1 VLPAIPAI
9 ASRVRT
15 NRAQQQLVMIEL
27 DRLRTYL
34 DDAKEAEPWLRSLYV
49 SNPTAAH
56 ANFSRMATRGVTL
69 DLLAQIGDQL
79 AAAAPALADPDMAIN
94 NLERFIAA
102 SRNPMATAAL
112 FERDPQAL
120 PNLLQIFSTSQYL
133 SDLLIVDHDAYD
145 LLRMTEGQPVSRQA
159 LVEEMV
165 ADVRTLTNHADVS
178 AALRRFKRREL
189 LRIAY
194 GDIVRGQPVA
204 TVARQ
209 LSYLAD
215 AIVEAALDY
224 TWRHMEELYGQPL
237 RGDMER
243 CRFVVLALGKLG
255 GLELNYSSDIDLVFL
270 YEQDGQTD
278 ARRIVTNQEFFER
291 LSKDLVRLL
300 TETTELGS
308 TYRVDMRLRP
318 EGSRG
323 PLCLSFD
330 TTLTY
335 YDVKGRTWERQ
346 AYVKARPIAGDRD
359 LGRELL
365 DRLEPWIYRRYLS
378 LTDISGIKSLKRRI
392 ERRAEGEGGDLR
404 NVKTGRGGIRDVEF
418 VIQFLQLLNGSVL
431 PEVRTSNT
439 LDAIARLEQSGCLT
453 HQERSILEDNYSFLR
468 KLEHRLQIMFD
479 LQTHMLPEDRTELA
493 KLAVRMGYVSTPHVS
508 ALTAFTS
515 DYAHRTKVVRKILDH
530 LLHDAFSGDA
540 AIEPEVDLINDPD
553 PPPERIEQVLGRY
566 PFEDIPTAYENL
578 MALATEKI
586 RFLSTRRCRHFLAA
600 IAPRLLAAI
609 AATPEPDT
617 TLINLSRVSDSLG
630 GKAAL
635 WELFSSNHPSLNLY
649 VRLCAACP
657 YLSSILTSSPGMIDE
672 LMDSLLVEHLPT
684 LAILEGALAEL
695 SRGAEDLDPILHSF
709 KNAQHLR
716 VGVRDILGKDDVRST
731 HEALADVAEA
741 CLRQIAASEYTK
753 LVEKFGE
760 PTILIPSEMESPGG
774 HFAAARAAG
783 TASNA
788 LNTSA
793 EGTGGTPPSHT
804 EQIWQRFADREG
816 DVCEPVILALGKL
829 GGREPNYHSDLD
841 LIFLYEAEGNT
852 LGRRRVARGGTT
864 NGHFFSELGQ
874 RVIRMASHLGPH
886 GRLYEVDA
894 RLRPTGKS
902 GLLAVPVDA
911 FGRYFSEGRGKIWER
926 QSLCKA
932 RVIVGSSRAAEYAM
946 QIVYEAAFGLP
957 WRPSYALEI
966 REMRRRL
973 EETASNRNLKRGI
986 GGTVDTE
993 FLVQMLQLKHGG
1005 ADPAIR
1011 KPGTLEA
1018 LAALRDA
1025 GYLGRDDAEYF
1036 SRSYRFQ
1043 RSVEA
1048 RIRLMNAA
1056 GRHELPDNP
1065 KELTKLAYLLGYPD
1079 SRELV
1084 AEAEHT
1090 FAENRAR
1097 FNRLF
1102 DQAERE

>member
-1 VLPAIPAI
+1 
-9 ASRVRT
+9 
-15 NRAQQQLVMIEL
+15 MIEL

-34 DDAKEAEPWLRSLYV
+34 DDAQQAESWLRSLYV
-49 SNPTAAH
+49 ANPTAAH
-56 ANFSRMATRGVTL
+56 ANLSRIATRGVTL

-79 AAAAPALADPDMAIN
+79 AIAAPSLADPDMAIN

-112 FERDPQAL
+112 FERDPDAL

-133 SDLLIVDHDAYD
+133 SDLLVVDHEAYD

-159 LVEEMV
+159 LVEELVGEVRNLSNHSDV
-165 ADVRTLTNHADVS
+165 A

-189 LRIAY
+189 TRIAY
-194 GDIVRGQPVA
+194 GDIVRAQPVA
-204 TVARQ
+204 TVSRQ

-215 AIVEAALDY
+215 AIIEAALDH

-237 RGDMER
+237 RRDTER

-255 GLELNYSSDIDLVFL
+255 GLELNYSSDIDLVFM

-278 ARRIVTNQEFFER
+278 ARRTVSNQEFFER
-291 LSKDLVRLL
+291 LSKDFVRLL
-300 TETTELGS
+300 TETTDLGA
-308 TYRVDMRLRP
+308 TYRVDLRLRP

-323 PLCLSFD
+323 PICLSFD
-330 TTLTY
+330 STLSY

-359 LGRELL
+359 LGRDLL
-365 DRLEPWIYRRYLS
+365 ERLEPWIYRRYLS
-378 LTDISGIKSLKRRI
+378 LTDITGIKSLKRRI

-479 LQTHMLPEDRTELA
+479 LQTHMLPEDRAELA
-493 KLAVRMGYVSTPHVS
+493 KLAVRMGYVSTPHGS
-508 ALTAFTS
+508 ALVSFSS
-515 DYAHRTKVVRKILDH
+515 DYSGRTNVNRKILDH
-530 LLHDAFSGDA
+530 LLHDAFTGDA
-540 AIEPEVDLINDPD
+540 AIEPEVDLVNDPA
-553 PPPERIEQVLGRY
+553 PPPERVEQVLGRY
-566 PFEDIPTAYENL
+566 PFDDTSAAYENL

-600 IAPRLLAAI
+600 IAPRLLTAI

-617 TLINLSRVSDSLG
+617 TLRNLSLVSDSLG

-635 WELFSSNHPSLNLY
+635 WELFSANPPTLNLY

-657 YLSSILTSSPGMIDE
+657 YLAGILTSSPGMIDE
-672 LMDSLLVEHLPT
+672 LLDSLLVEHLPT
-684 LAILEGALAEL
+684 LPILEASLAEL

-716 VGVRDILGKDDVRST
+716 VGVRDILGKDDVHST
-731 HEALADVAEA
+731 HEALANVAEA
-741 CLRQIAASEYTK
+741 CLRQIAASEYAK

-760 PTILIPSEMESPGG
+760 PTILIPSEMELPGASVS
-774 HFAAARAAG
+774 AAARAAAARG
-783 TASNA
+783 AG
-788 LNTSA
+788 SA
-793 EGTGGTPPSHT
+793 GTPAIEP
-804 EQIWQRFADREG
+804 IWQRFADREG
-816 DVCEPVILALGKL
+816 DVCEPVVLALGKL

-852 LGRRRVARGGTT
+852 LGRSRRSRGGTT

-902 GLLAVPVDA
+902 GLLAVPIDA
-911 FGRYFSEGRGKIWER
+911 FGRYFAEGRGQIWER
-926 QSLCKA
+926 QALCKA
-932 RVIVGSSRAAEYAM
+932 RVIVGSPAAAEYAM
-946 QIVYEAAFGLP
+946 EIVARAAFGP
-957 WRPSYALEI
+957 AWKPSYATEI
-966 REMRRRL
+966 REMRGRL
-973 EETASNRNLKRGI
+973 EETASNRNLKRGP

-1005 ADPAIR
+1005 SDTSVR
-1011 KPGTLEA
+1011 RPGTLEA
-1018 LAALRDA
+1018 LAAFRDA
-1025 GYLGRDDAEYF
+1025 GYLNRDDADYF
-1036 SRSYRFQ
+1036 IRSYRFQ

-1056 GRHELPDNP
+1056 GRHELPDTP
-1065 KELTKLAYLLGYPD
+1065 RELAKLAYLLNYPD
-1079 SRELV
+1079 ARDLV

-1102 DQAERE
+1102 DAAERE